1 MQGNAKMREIGGYIE
16 LDTYRGRMLHDDGIK
31 LNCGR
36 NALAFLLDN
45 RHIKHLYFPKFMCDS
60 CDKVLSDHRV
70 NVEKYDVG
78 LNFKPILKRIK
89 DDAWLY
95 LVNFY
100 GQLTK
105 QDILLYKD
113 LFNGRLIVDN
123 AQAYFDAPI
132 ENIDTLYTCRKFFGV
147 ADGAILYTNDPT
159 DKERAESLSIDE
171 SFYRMRFLLGRYERT
186 ASEFYAEYVENNNFF
201 QDELVKRMSVLTE
214 NLLHGV
220 DYGFIKDRRTE
231 NFFYLQKK
239 LKDINLLSVHIPEG
253 AYMYPLMIENGT
265 LARKALQ
272 AEKIYIP
279 TLWPAV
285 FNVCNVDELN
295 YKMARDILPIPVDQR
310 YDTDDMEYIVGKVM
324 KCLNNTD

>member
-1 MQGNAKMREIGGYIE
+1 MREIGGYIE

-113 LFNGRLIVDN
+113 QFNGRLIVDN

-231 NFFYLQKK
+231 SFFYLQKK
-239 LKDINLLSVHIPEG
+239 LKDINLLSGHTGE
-253 AYMYPLMIENGT
+253 
-265 LARKALQ
+265 
-272 AEKIYIP
+272 
-279 TLWPAV
+279 
-285 FNVCNVDELN
+285 
-295 YKMARDILPIPVDQR
+295 
-310 YDTDDMEYIVGKVM
+310 
-324 KCLNNTD
+324 